1 MVFGFSLYLHLSSV
15 AVKGSHTNP
24 PQPWLWFIPQTE
36 SRTHSHES
44 RPGLHI
50 SETKHECTC
59 SFFFFYIFP
68 FKQALLLLLSQCQL
82 VKINDK
88 TGETR
93 HISPATLSH
102 ACTRRRRSVPSD
114 VKDNRLPLL
123 ACIFS
128 QNKVLLSDVP
138 QRSIPGGI
146 SLLSLPSGPLRWV
159 PTSIISS
166 RQISTLSLQ
175 QPPPSILTKP
185 DIKTCSGTHPPA
197 LRLLFRRCFRDF
209 LETRPFC

>member
-24 PQPWLWFIPQTE
+24 PQPRLWFIPRTE
-36 SRTHSHES
+36 SRTHSRES

-59 SFFFFYIFP
+59 CYIFP
-68 FKQALLLLLSQCQL
+68 FKPALSLLLSQCQL
-82 VKINDK
+82 GKINDK
-88 TGETR
+88 RERTR
-93 HISPATLSH
+93 HISPATFSH
-102 ACTRRRRSVPSD
+102 SCTRRRRRSVSSD
-114 VKDNRLPLL
+114 VKAQRLPLL
-123 ACIFS
+123 VCIFS
-128 QNKVLLSDVP
+128 QNKLLLSDVP
-138 QRSIPGGI
+138 QRSIPGVI
-146 SLLSLPSGPLRWV
+146 SLLSLPSGPLRRV

-197 LRLLFRRCFRDF
+197 LGLLFRRCFRDF
-209 LETRPFC
+209 LETRSFC